1 VIFPPLTLLCGGLAL
16 LYVGA
21 EGLVRGST
29 ALALRLGLTPL
40 VVGLTVVAFG
50 TSSPEL
56 VVSVQASLT
65 GNGPIALGN
74 VIGSNICNVG
84 LILGLAALI
93 RPLNVHVQLL
103 RLDVPLM
110 LLTSILLTLL
120 LRDSGLARPEG
131 LLLTIG
137 IVLYT
142 TFNVWKARREHTAAQ
157 QEFADVIP
165 SIETKAWRDVLFVLG
180 GIALLIVGAHLLVSG
195 AVAIAERLGLS
206 KAVIGLTIIAVGTSL
221 PELAT
226 SLVAAARGEGDIA
239 IGNVV
244 GSNVF
249 NILAI
254 LGFAALLNP
263 LYAHEIGLVDLGVM
277 TAFALLILPLMR
289 SGFRLTRWEG
299 ALLLGLYAAYVVY
312 LLP

>member
-1 VIFPPLTLLCGGLAL
+1 

-21 EGLVRGST
+21 EGLVRGSA

-56 VVSVQASLT
+56 VVSVQASLN
-65 GNGPIALGN
+65 GNGAIALGN
-74 VIGSNICNVG
+74 VIGSNICNVA
-84 LILGLAALI
+84 LILGLSAVI

-103 RLDVPLM
+103 RLDLPLM
-110 LLTSILLTLL
+110 LLASVLLALL
-120 LRDSGLARPEG
+120 LLDGGLGRPEG
-131 LLLTIG
+131 LLLTASL
-137 IVLYT
+137 VLYT
-142 TFNVWKARREHTAAQ
+142 AFNIWKARREHTAVQ
-157 QEFADVIP
+157 QEFAEVIP
-165 SIETKAWRDVLFVLG
+165 PVRAQPWRDVLFIIG
-180 GIALLIVGAHLLVSG
+180 GISLLVGGAHLLVKG
-195 AVAIAERLGLS
+195 AVIIAEGLGLS
-206 KAVIGLTIIAVGTSL
+206 QAVIGLTIIAVGTSL

-254 LGFAALLNP
+254 LGLAALLHP
-263 LYAHEIGLVDLGVM
+263 LYAQEIGLIDLGVM
-277 TAFALLILPLMR
+277 TAFALLMLPLMR

-299 ALLLGLYAAYVVY
+299 ALLLGLYVAYLVY

>member
-1 VIFPPLTLLCGGLAL
+1 MIFPPLTLLCGGLAL